1 MATYEDFQKLD
12 LRIAEVKGVREH
24 PNADRLLLLDILIGE
39 KERQIVAG
47 IRASYS
53 RDDLVGK
60 KIVVIENLEPA
71 VIRGE
76 ESHGMLLAASSE
88 AGPVVLIPEK
98 DVPSG
103 SQVK

>member
-60 KIVVIENLEPA
+60 KIVVIENLEPL